1 MPQLIIIR
9 HGQAS
14 YGSDHYDKLS
24 PLGARQGEVVGQW
37 LANCGYQP
45 ARVVTGELSRQRET
59 ADHCLNALLSSAA
72 SDEPRQPERLID
84 KGLDEY
90 DNERIVHVHV
100 PHLNTP
106 AAMRAHV
113 ATHADPVRASR
124 EIFLAAIDRWVANES
139 PSDYEETWPAFNQRC
154 RQAFLDAAEGLAD
167 DAQVLVF
174 TSGGVISSL
183 CHDLLGLT
191 PKAAFELNWS
201 LANAGITV
209 VNARKGKLRLASLNS
224 VGHLEQARDRSLITY
239 R

>member
-1 MPQLIIIR
+1 MPQLTIVR

-14 YGSDHYDKLS
+14 YGSDNYDKLS
-24 PLGARQGEVVGQW
+24 PLGARQGQVVGQW
-37 LANCGYQP
+37 LATCGYQP
-45 ARVVTGELSRQRET
+45 TRVVTGELLRQRET
-59 ADHCLNALLSSAA
+59 ADHCLSALLSSAPTEKA
-72 SDEPRQPERLID
+72 PERLVD
-84 KGLDEY
+84 KALDEY

-154 RQAFLDAAEGLAD
+154 RQAFISATEGLPD

-183 CHDLLGLT
+183 CHDLLGLA

-224 VGHLEQARDRSLITY
+224 VGHLEQTRDRSLITY